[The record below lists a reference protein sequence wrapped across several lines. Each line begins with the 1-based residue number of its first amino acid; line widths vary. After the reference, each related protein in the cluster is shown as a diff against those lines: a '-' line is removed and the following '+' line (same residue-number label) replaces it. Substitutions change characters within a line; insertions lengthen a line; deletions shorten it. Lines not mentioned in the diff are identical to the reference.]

1 MDYGVSARVVM
12 SAGAVGCLGVVAATL
27 PFAMAL
33 GGMVAVAAFDFML
46 PRAYL
51 PMLAEMLSAG

>member
-1 MDYGVSARVVM
+1 
-12 SAGAVGCLGVVAATL
+12 
-27 PFAMAL
+27 MAL

-46 PRAYL
+46 PRPYL